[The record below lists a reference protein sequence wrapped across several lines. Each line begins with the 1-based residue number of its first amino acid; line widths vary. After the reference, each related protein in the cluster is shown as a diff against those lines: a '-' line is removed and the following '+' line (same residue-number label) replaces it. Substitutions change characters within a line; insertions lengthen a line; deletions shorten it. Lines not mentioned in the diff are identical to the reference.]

1 MATVREVL
9 DFIVSLAKMGQGVD
23 ADGVYGTQCVDLP
36 NYISYHYFGKW
47 LCGNAIDLLDSAE
60 AQGFDVL
67 YVSDGAI
74 AKKGDI
80 FVKHYVAGDSV
91 DYGHT
96 GLVIED
102 SDGDT
107 LKTIEQNID
116 GNWDYLEVGGPARF
130 NERSYDGIV
139 GFIRFPYESD
149 TSTSVQQEGW
159 IQDSVGWYFK
169 NQDGTY
175 PFNAWKKIDGNWFRF
190 NNDGY
195 ALENTW
201 FKDDEGFWYWLKPGG
216 YMAIGWHKI
225 GGKWYFFN
233 DVGEMKTGWIRYF
246 DKWYYCNES
255 NGDMISKEVRKIG
268 DAYYYF
274 NGDGEMLEKA
284 SIRVDESGAIHF
296 EE

>member
-47 LCGNAIDLLDSAE
+47 LWGNAIDLLDSAE

-67 YVSDGAI
+67 YVSNGAI

-80 FVKHYVAGDSV
+80 FVKHYVAGDGV

-149 TSTSVQQEGW
+149 TSTPVQREGW

-195 ALENTW
+195 ALENQW
-201 FKDDEGFWYWLKPGG
+201 YKDEQGLWYWLKQGG
-216 YMAIGWHKI
+216 YMAIGWQFI
-225 GGKWYFFN
+225 NGKWYYFN
-233 DVGEMKTGWIRYF
+233 NDGEMQTGWIQYF
-246 DKWYYCNES
+246 DKWYYCTNE
-255 NGDMISKEVRKIG
+255 NGNMVSKEVRKIV
-268 DAYYYF
+268 DKFYYF
-274 NGDGEMLEKA
+274 NDKGEMLERA
-284 SIRVDESGAIHF
+284 AVYVDENGAIHF

>member
-47 LCGNAIDLLDSAE
+47 LWGNAIDLLDSAE
-60 AQGFDVL
+60 TQGFDVL
-67 YVSDGAI
+67 YVSDGAV
-74 AKKGDI
+74 ARKGDI
-80 FVKHYVAGDSV
+80 FVKHFVAGDGV

-102 SDGDT
+102 SDGYT

-116 GNWDYLEVGGPARF
+116 GNWDYLEAGGPARF

-139 GFIRFPYESD
+139 GFIRFPYESY
-149 TSTSVQQEGW
+149 TSTPIQREGW

-169 NQDGTY
+169 NPDGTY
-175 PFNAWKKIDGNWFRF
+175 PINAWKKIDGNYFRF

-195 ALENTW
+195 ALENQW
-201 FKDDEGFWYWLKPGG
+201 YKDEQGLWYWLKPGG
-216 YMAIGWHKI
+216 YMAIGWQFI
-225 GGKWYFFN
+225 NGKWYFFKDN
-233 DVGEMKTGWIRYF
+233 GEMKTGWIQYF
-246 DKWYYCNES
+246 DKWYYCTES
-255 NGDMISKEVRKIG
+255 NGDMVSKEVRKIG
-268 DAYYYF
+268 DKFYYF
-274 NGDGEMLEKA
+274 KENGEMLERA
-284 SIRVDESGAIHF
+284 AVYVDENGVIHF

>member
-47 LCGNAIDLLDSAE
+47 LWGNAIDLLDSAE

-67 YVSDGAI
+67 YVSNGAI

-80 FVKHYVAGDSV
+80 FVKHYVAGDGV

-149 TSTSVQQEGW
+149 TSTPVQREGW

-195 ALENTW
+195 ALENQW
-201 FKDDEGFWYWLKPGG
+201 YKDEQGLWYWLKQGG
-216 YMAIGWHKI
+216 YMAIGWQFI
-225 GGKWYFFN
+225 NGKWYYFN
-233 DVGEMKTGWIRYF
+233 NDGEMQTGWIQYF
-246 DKWYYCNES
+246 DKWYYCTNE
-255 NGDMISKEVRKIG
+255 NGNMVSKEVRKIG

-274 NGDGEMLEKA
+274 NENGEMLEKA
-284 SIRVDESGAIHF
+284 SVRVDESGEIHF

>member
-9 DFIVSLAKMGQGVD
+9 DFIVYLAKIGSGVD
-23 ADGVYGTQCVDLP
+23 NDQMYGFQCADIP
-36 NYISYHYFGKW
+36 AYISYHYFGKW
-47 LCGNAIDLLDSAE
+47 LWGNAIDLLDSAK
-60 AQGFDVL
+60 AQGFEVI
-67 YVSDGAI
+67 YEGDGVI
-74 AKKGDI
+74 AKAGDI
-80 FVKHYVAGDSV
+80 FVMSV
-91 DYGHT
+91 PGSPYGHT
-96 GLVIED
+96 GIVIED
-102 SDGDT
+102 SDGYT

-116 GNWDYLEVGGPARF
+116 GNWDFLEVGGPARF
-130 NERSYDGIV
+130 NTRSYAGMV
-139 GFIRFPYESD
+139 GYIRFPYGSD
-149 TSTSVQQEGW
+149 TSTPVQREGW

-175 PFNAWKKIDGNWFRF
+175 PFNAWKNIDGNWFRF

-255 NGDMISKEVRKIG
+255 NGDMVSKEVRKIG

-274 NGDGEMLEKA
+274 NENGEMLEKA
-284 SIRVDESGAIHF
+284 SVRVDESGAIHF